1 MTALERVNTL
11 HWVKA
16 DLLFLHCCGS
26 FKWAR
31 AMQGARPF
39 ANGDALL
46 ATAER
51 LFAGLERQDWLGAF
65 AAHPRIGEPAT
76 GSSQEE
82 QARVASAP
90 RCVLAELGLAN
101 RCYEERFGH
110 IFIVCATGKS
120 AEEMLALLNARL
132 GNDAETE
139 LAIAAAEQAKI
150 TRLRLE
156 KLVRS

>member
-16 DLLFLHCCGS
+16 DLLFLYCCGS

-51 LFAGLERQDWLGAF
+51 LFAGLERKDWLAAF
-65 AAHPRIGEPAT
+65 AAHPRIGEQAT

-82 QARVASAP
+82 QAGVASASP
-90 RCVLAELGLAN
+90 TLLSELAEAN
-101 RCYEERFGH
+101 RRYEERFGH

-120 AEEMLALLNARL
+120 AAEMLALLNARL

-139 LAIAAAEQAKI
+139 LRVAATEQKKI